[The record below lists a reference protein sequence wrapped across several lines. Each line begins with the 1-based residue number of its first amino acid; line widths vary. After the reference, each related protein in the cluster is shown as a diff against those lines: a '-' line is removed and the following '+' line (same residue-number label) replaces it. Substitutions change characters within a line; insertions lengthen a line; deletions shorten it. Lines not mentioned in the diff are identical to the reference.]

1 MHCVVLEVLAR
12 TDRPLSGRQ
21 TAELVGALAGHR
33 QVNAVLG
40 QLTEAGLVLREHHAP
55 AYLYRLN
62 HDHVAA
68 EAVVALLDLRGI
80 LLARMRNLANAWRP
94 KPIAIKLKTRSQ
106 YQTNSMAASDALRSI
121 EWASR
126 LVEAAQEVVSS

>member
-1 MHCVVLEVLAR
+1 MQCWASSP
-12 TDRPLSGRQ
+12 RPDSCC
-21 TAELVGALAGHR
+21 
-33 QVNAVLG
+33 
-40 QLTEAGLVLREHHAP
+40 EHNAP